1 MKKELIESLL
11 NDMFE
16 SALCT
21 STIMQIRE
29 GDLMCNSGT
38 VYVKTL
44 ANKLYFLCMSPYEDK
59 DRNDIHGNTRNL
71 IAKEFI
77 NKYSYTDIKNAYLK
91 KEEEQNKHIM
101 LEENN
106 KYKLEELLPIM
117 EKFKDLNMNKYDN
130 NISIKFNGTHKYH
143 INICDTIEIYNNN
156 DYVNYILR
164 YNYENTILS
173 KEELLNTLDK
183 VYNEYKEKHDIK
195 MMEKKKKLEE
205 LNKQIKLEKLI
216 YNLYEESKDKYIIIK
231 TSKNSYTAFHNN
243 LKYAVGKNKMGKFYN
258 TDSVKFEKFI
268 TSKNIDNLM
277 YAIST
282 HTDIDNVDSWH
293 SFII

>member
-1 MKKELIESLL
+1 MDREKLL

-16 SALCT
+16 SALHT
-21 STIMQIRE
+21 STVMQIKE
-29 GDLMCNSGT
+29 GNLIYNSGT

-44 ANKLYFLCMSPYEDK
+44 TNKLYFLCISPYENENK
-59 DRNDIHGNTRNL
+59 EELHGNTRNS

-77 NKYSYTDIKNAYLK
+77 NKYTYSYIRNAYIK
-91 KEEEQNKHIM
+91 KEEEKEKHLI

-117 EKFKDLNMNKYDN
+117 EKFKDLDMNKYDN
-130 NISIKFNGTHKYH
+130 DISIKFNGTHKYN

-164 YNYENTILS
+164 YNYENNILS
-173 KEELLNTLDK
+173 KDELLNKL
-183 VYNEYKEKHDIK
+183 NELYTMYKEKHDIK
-195 MMEKKKKLEE
+195 MMEKKKKLEKLDKE
-205 LNKQIKLEKLI
+205 IKLEKLI
-216 YNLYEESKDKYIIIK
+216 YNLYKESKDKYIIIK
-231 TSKNSYTAFHNN
+231 TSKSSYTAFNN
-243 LKYAVGKNKMGKFYN
+243 GLKYAVGKGKRGKFYN

-268 TSKNIDNLM
+268 TSKNIDNLK

-282 HTDIDNVDSWH
+282 HTDIENIDSWH

>member
-1 MKKELIESLL
+1 MDREKLL

-16 SALCT
+16 SALHT
-21 STIMQIRE
+21 STVMQIKE
-29 GDLMCNSGT
+29 GDLIYNSGT

-44 ANKLYFLCMSPYEDK
+44 TNKLYFLCMSPYENENK
-59 DRNDIHGNTRNL
+59 EELHGNTRNS

-77 NKYSYTDIKNAYLK
+77 NKYTYSYIRNAYIK
-91 KEEEQNKHIM
+91 REEEKEKHLI

-117 EKFKDLNMNKYDN
+117 EKFKDLDMNKYDN
-130 NISIKFNGTHKYH
+130 DISIKFNSTHKYH

-164 YNYENTILS
+164 YNYENNILS
-173 KEELLNTLDK
+173 KDELLNKL
-183 VYNEYKEKHDIK
+183 NELYTMYKEKHDIK

-205 LNKQIKLEKLI
+205 LDKEIKLEKLI

-243 LKYAVGKNKMGKFYN
+243 LKYAVGKNKRGKFYN

-282 HTDIDNVDSWH
+282 HTDIDNIDSWH
-293 SFII
+293 SF